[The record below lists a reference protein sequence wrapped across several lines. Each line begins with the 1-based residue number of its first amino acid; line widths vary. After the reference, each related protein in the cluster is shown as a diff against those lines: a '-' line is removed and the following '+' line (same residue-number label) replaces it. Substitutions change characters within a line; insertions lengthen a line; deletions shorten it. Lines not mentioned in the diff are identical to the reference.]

1 MTLVSAPPPKTAV
14 MKCHVCGQFVPAT
27 KQFGWPWVLEIHIA
41 IGQEC
46 RGSRQAATQSAIQ
59 SQQATQSQQ
68 GGAA

>member
-46 RGSRQAATQSAIQ
+46 RGSRQA
-59 SQQATQSQQ
+59 Q